1 MALPKKGTRGITV
14 GEQRYRWVISPAAKG
29 LLALTIQHN
38 EGLGQLIRV
47 YVKSD
52 VNDFWAEFP
61 LVQHLDM
68 RVIKPAEVA
77 AIIEEAIKLGWQPD
91 KKGAPLSFD
100 FIGSTLVKKGDT

>member
-38 EGLGQLIRV
+38 DGMGQLIRV

-52 VNDFWAEFP
+52 VNDFWAEFSH
-61 LVQHLDM
+61 VQQLDM
-68 RVIKPAEVA
+68 RAVKPADVA
-77 AIIEEAIKLGWQPD
+77 VIIEEAITQGWQSEI
-91 KKGAPLSFD
+91 KGAPLSFD
-100 FIGSTLVKKGDT
+100 LIGSTLVKKGVT